1 MNLLAALVNQCFGP
15 QGAGLTEIKGALCL
29 SRLLHVCFHYK
40 NCWCNCNRCKQC
52 RPLLGCSY
60 RSSLI
65 WVHPVLENNRMCQK
79 SHKSFQRTTG
89 QTTTDGLGVTST
101 SNSPLTIQRGHF
113 MKKTGN
119 SVYLLNQVVRRPI
132 CVIWDNKRV
141 VQHVHKHWFA
151 RTFFVDLESILAN
164 PCNFMI
170 IYCPV
175 GQDWRWPHALFAKLL
190 GT

>member
-29 SRLLHVCFHYK
+29 SRLPHVCFYYK
-40 NCWCNCNRCKQC
+40 YCWCNCNRCKQC
-52 RPLLGCSY
+52 RPVLGCSY
-60 RSSLI
+60 RSSLMGSI
-65 WVHPVLENNRMCQK
+65 LVWKTTECVK
-79 SHKSFQRTTG
+79 SLINHFN
-89 QTTTDGLGVTST
+89 GLLG
-101 SNSPLTIQRGHF
+101 R
-113 MKKTGN
+113 
-119 SVYLLNQVVRRPI
+119 LLLITLVRRPI

-175 GQDWRWPHALFAKLL
+175 GQEWWWPHALFAKLL

>member
-1 MNLLAALVNQCFGP
+1 
-15 QGAGLTEIKGALCL
+15 
-29 SRLLHVCFHYK
+29 
-40 NCWCNCNRCKQC
+40 
-52 RPLLGCSY
+52 
-60 RSSLI
+60 
-65 WVHPVLENNRMCQK
+65 MCQK

-141 VQHVHKHWFA
+141 VQHVHKH
-151 RTFFVDLESILAN
+151 
-164 PCNFMI
+164 
-170 IYCPV
+170 
-175 GQDWRWPHALFAKLL
+175 
-190 GT
+190 